1 MSMTDLGFLFVF
13 LPAALLIYLLPGRR
27 VKETVLLTVS
37 LFFYASGSM
46 FHLVLIILLTGM
58 DLILGT
64 LRSFL
69 KAGVMDDG
77 LVSPT
82 EEGVPQGGPL
92 SPVLSNIYLDKLDK
106 ELEARGLAF
115 VRYADDFV
123 SGQSPV
129 AEKPPLF
136 RYPLP

>member
-37 LFFYASGSM
+37 LIFY
-46 FHLVLIILLTGM
+46 GM